1 MRRTCVV
8 AEIRDLTRLMKTS
21 NFSDLEPSMPLL
33 NPRSYLF
40 VPGNRPDR
48 FAKACAA
55 GADAVVLD
63 LEDSV
68 AVADKSKARAE
79 VAVWLAAMRPVLVRV
94 NTSDSEWFR
103 DDLTLAKKPGIAGV
117 LLPKAER
124 VEDIRLVADTFG
136 AGVPILPQIETAQ
149 GFRNALALARAEQVQ
164 RLLFGSI
171 DFQLDLAMTAE
182 EDELLYFRS
191 QIVLDSRLAGIQPP
205 VDGVTTDINST
216 ERVRTD
222 TLRARRLGF
231 GGKMCIHPKQV
242 PVVNEGFTPSP
253 EEETWARKVVE
264 ASSAA
269 RGAAISVDGKMVD
282 RPVLARAEV
291 ILAMVEQLRQR

>member
-1 MRRTCVV
+1 
-8 AEIRDLTRLMKTS
+8 
-21 NFSDLEPSMPLL
+21 MPLL

-68 AVADKSKARAE
+68 AAADKLKARTA
-79 VAVWLAAMRPVLVRV
+79 VAAWLTAAQPVLVRV
-94 NTSDSEWFR
+94 NTSDSEWFLE
-103 DDLTLAKKPGIAGV
+103 DLSLGRKPGIAGV

-124 VEDIRLVADTFG
+124 VEEIHFVAEHFG
-136 AGVPILPQIETAQ
+136 AEVPILPQIETAQ
-149 GFRNALALARAEQVQ
+149 GFRNALALATAKPVQ

-171 DFQLDLAMTAE
+171 DFQLDLGMAAE
-182 EDELLYFRS
+182 EEELLYFRS

-205 VDGVTTDINST
+205 VDGITTDINSM
-216 ERVRTD
+216 ERVRAD

-242 PVVNEGFTPSP
+242 PVVNEGFTPSA
-253 EEETWARKVVE
+253 EEEAWARRVVE
-264 ASSAA
+264 ASLES
-269 RGAAISVDGKMVD
+269 RGGATSVDGKMVD
-282 RPVLARAEV
+282 RPLLARAEV
-291 ILAMVEQLRQR
+291 ILAMVEQLRHR

>member
-1 MRRTCVV
+1 
-8 AEIRDLTRLMKTS
+8 
-21 NFSDLEPSMPLL
+21 MPLL

-68 AVADKSKARAE
+68 APGDKLKARAA
-79 VAVWLAAMRPVLVRV
+79 VAEWLTATKSVMLRV
-94 NTSDSEWFR
+94 NTSDSECFR
-103 DDLTLAKKPGIAGV
+103 EDLSLGRQPGISGV

-124 VEDIRLVADTFG
+124 VEEIRLVAESFG
-136 AGVPILPQIETAQ
+136 SGVPILPQIETAR
-149 GFRNALALARAEQVQ
+149 GFRNALALASADQV
-164 RLLFGSI
+164 RHLLFGSI
-171 DFQLDLAMTAE
+171 DFQRDLGMTAE

-191 QIVLDSRLAGIQPP
+191 QIVLDSRLAGIEPP
-205 VDGVTTDINST
+205 VDGVTTDINSA
-216 ERVRTD
+216 ERVRAD

-231 GGKMCIHPKQV
+231 SGKMCIHPKQV
-242 PVVNEGFTPSP
+242 SIVNEGFTPTAA
-253 EEETWARKVVE
+253 EEEWAKRVVE
-264 ASSAA
+264 ASAA
-269 RGAAISVDGKMVD
+269 APGAAISVDGMMVD

-291 ILAMVEQLRQR
+291 ILAKLAQLRQH

>member
-1 MRRTCVV
+1 
-8 AEIRDLTRLMKTS
+8 
-21 NFSDLEPSMPLL
+21 MPLL
-33 NPRSYLF
+33 SARSYLF

-68 AVADKSKARAE
+68 AAADKGKARAE
-79 VAVWLAAMRPVLVRV
+79 VEAWLSAGSQRVLVRV

-103 DDLTLAKKPGIAGV
+103 DDLSLGGKPGVAGV

-124 VEDIRLVADTFG
+124 VEEVGLVADRFG
-136 AGVPILPQIETAQ
+136 ADTPILPQIETAR
-149 GFRNALALARAEQVQ
+149 GFRNTFELAGAKPVQ

-171 DFQLDLAMTAE
+171 DFQLDLGMAAE

-191 QIVLDSRLAGIQPP
+191 QIVLNSRLAGIQPP
-205 VDGVTTDINST
+205 VDGVTTDLNSP
-216 ERVRTD
+216 ERVRAD

-242 PVVNEGFTPSP
+242 PVVNEGFTPTA
-253 EEETWARKVVE
+253 EEEAWATRVV
-264 ASSAA
+264 AASAA
-269 RGAAISVDGKMVD
+269 AHGGATSVDGKMVD
-282 RPVLARAEV
+282 RPVLARAEA
-291 ILAMVEQLRQR
+291 ILSALAQIRHRD

>member
-1 MRRTCVV
+1 
-8 AEIRDLTRLMKTS
+8 
-21 NFSDLEPSMPLL
+21 MPLL

-68 AVADKSKARAE
+68 AAADKSRAREA
-79 VAVWLAAMRPVLVRV
+79 VAAWISPSQPVLVRV

-103 DDLTLAKKPGIAGV
+103 DDLSLGGIPGIIGV

-124 VEDIRLVADTFG
+124 VDEIQLVAEKFG
-136 AGVPILPQIETAQ
+136 PTVRILPQIETAR
-149 GFRNALALARAEQVQ
+149 GFQNALTMASCGHVRH
-164 RLLFGSI
+164 LLFGSI
-171 DFQLDLAMTAE
+171 DFQLDLGMTAE
-182 EDELLYFRS
+182 EEELLYFRTK
-191 QIVLDSRLAGIQPP
+191 IVLDSRLAGIQPP
-205 VDGVTTDINST
+205 VDGVTMDINST
-216 ERVRTD
+216 ERIRAD

-242 PVVNEGFTPSP
+242 PIVNECFTPSAA
-253 EEETWARKVVE
+253 EVDWARRVVE
-264 ASSAA
+264 ASAA
-269 RGAAISVDGKMVD
+269 SSGAATSVDGKMVD
-282 RPVLARAEV
+282 RPVVARAEV
-291 ILAMVEQLRQR
+291 ILAIVAQLPDR

>member
-1 MRRTCVV
+1 
-8 AEIRDLTRLMKTS
+8 
-21 NFSDLEPSMPLL
+21 MPLL

-68 AVADKSKARAE
+68 AAGDKLKAREA
-79 VAVWLAAMRPVLVRV
+79 VAAWLAAAQPVMVRV
-94 NTSDSEWFR
+94 NTSDSEWFL
-103 DDLTLAKKPGIAGV
+103 DDLSLGRKPGIAGV

-124 VEDIRLVADTFG
+124 VEDIRLVVENFG
-136 AGVPILPQIETAQ
+136 AQTPILPQIETAQ
-149 GFRNALALARAEQVQ
+149 GFRNALALARAKSVQ
-164 RLLFGSI
+164 HLLFGSI
-171 DFQLDLAMTAE
+171 DFQLDLGMTAE

-191 QIVLDSRLAGIQPP
+191 QIVLDSRLAGIRPP
-205 VDGVTTDINST
+205 VDGVTTEINST
-216 ERVRTD
+216 ERVRAD

-242 PVVNEGFTPSP
+242 PVVNDCFTPSA
-253 EEETWARKVVE
+253 EEEAWARRVVE
-264 ASSAA
+264 ASSEAHG
-269 RGAAISVDGKMVD
+269 GATSVDGKMVD
-282 RPVLARAEV
+282 RPVVARAEV
-291 ILAMVEQLRQR
+291 ILTMLAQLRQR

>member
-1 MRRTCVV
+1 MFM
-8 AEIRDLTRLMKTS
+8 LS
-21 NFSDLEPSMPLL
+21 
-33 NPRSYLF
+33 PRSYLF

-68 AVADKSKARAE
+68 AAADKLKAREA
-79 VAVWLAAMRPVLVRV
+79 VAAWLTAAQPVLVRV

-103 DDLTLAKKPGIAGV
+103 DDLSLSRKPGIAGV

-124 VEDIRLVADTFG
+124 VEDIRLVAESFG
-136 AGVPILPQIETAQ
+136 AEAPILPQIETAQ
-149 GFRNALALARAEQVQ
+149 GFRNALALAGTKPVQ

-171 DFQLDLAMTAE
+171 DFQLDLGMTAE
-182 EDELLYFRS
+182 EEELLYFRS
-191 QIVLDSRLAGIQPP
+191 QIALDSRLAGIRPP
-205 VDGVTTDINST
+205 VDGVTTDINNA
-216 ERVRTD
+216 ERVRAD

-242 PVVNEGFTPSP
+242 PVVNECFTPSA
-253 EEETWARKVVE
+253 EEEAWARRVVE
-264 ASSAA
+264 ASSQAQ
-269 RGAAISVDGKMVD
+269 GAATSVDGKMVD

-291 ILAMVEQLRQR
+291 ILAMVAQLRRR

>member
-1 MRRTCVV
+1 
-8 AEIRDLTRLMKTS
+8 
-21 NFSDLEPSMPLL
+21 MPLL

-40 VPGNRPDR
+40 VPGTRPDR

-55 GADAVVLD
+55 GADAVILD

-68 AVADKSKARAE
+68 APADKAKAREAIAE
-79 VAVWLAAMRPVLVRV
+79 WLSAARPVMVRV
-94 NTSDSEWFR
+94 NTSDSQWFG
-103 DDLTLAKKPGIAGV
+103 DDLSLAKRPGIAGV

-124 VEDIRLVADTFG
+124 VEEIGVLAESFG
-136 AGVPILPQIETAQ
+136 AGVAILPQIETAR
-149 GFRNALALARAEQVQ
+149 GFQNTRALAGDGNVQ

-171 DFQLDLAMTAE
+171 DFQLDLGMAAE

-191 QIVLDSRLAGIQPP
+191 QLVLDSRLAGILPP
-205 VDGVTTDINST
+205 VDGVTTDLDSA
-216 ERVRTD
+216 ERVRAD

-242 PVVNEGFTPSP
+242 PVVNECFAPNAL
-253 EEETWARKVVE
+253 EEAWARRVVE
-264 ASSAA
+264 ASAA
-269 RGAAISVDGKMVD
+269 APGAAISVDGKMVD

-291 ILAMVEQLRQR
+291 ILALVAQLRGR

>member
-1 MRRTCVV
+1 
-8 AEIRDLTRLMKTS
+8 
-21 NFSDLEPSMPLL
+21 MPLL

-55 GADAVVLD
+55 GADTVVLD

-68 AVADKSKARAE
+68 AAQDKSNARAA
-79 VAVWLAAMRPVLVRV
+79 VAGWIKPANPVMLRV
-94 NTSDSEWFR
+94 NTSSSEWFGN
-103 DDLTLAKKPGIAGV
+103 DLKLGRAPGIAGV

-124 VEDIRLVADTFG
+124 VEEIRLIAENFG
-136 AGVPILPQIETAQ
+136 PAVPILPQIETAQ
-149 GFRNALALARAEQVQ
+149 GFRNTLALARAEQVEH
-164 RLLFGSI
+164 LLFGSI
-171 DFQLDLAMTAE
+171 DFQLDLAMTADE
-182 EDELLYFRS
+182 EELLYFRS

-205 VDGVTTDINST
+205 VDGVTTDINSM
-216 ERVRTD
+216 ERVRVD

-242 PVVNEGFTPSP
+242 PVVNEGFTPSA
-253 EEETWARKVVE
+253 EEQAWARRVVE

-291 ILAMVEQLRQR
+291 ILAIMEQLRQR

>member
-1 MRRTCVV
+1 
-8 AEIRDLTRLMKTS
+8 
-21 NFSDLEPSMPLL
+21 MPLL
-33 NPRSYLF
+33 DPRSYLF

-68 AVADKSKARAE
+68 ATGEKLKAREA
-79 VAVWLAAMRPVLVRV
+79 VAAWLLAAQPVMVRV

-103 DDLTLAKKPGIAGV
+103 DDLTLGRKPGIAGV

-124 VEDIRLVADTFG
+124 VEDIRVVAENFG
-136 AGVPILPQIETAQ
+136 AETPILPQIETAK
-149 GFRNALALARAEQVQ
+149 GFRNALALASAKPVQ

-171 DFQLDLAMTAE
+171 DFQLDLGMTAE
-182 EDELLYFRS
+182 EDELLYFRT
-191 QIVLDSRLAGIQPP
+191 QIVLDSRLAGIRPP

-216 ERVRTD
+216 ERVRAD

-242 PVVNEGFTPSP
+242 PVVNECFTPSA
-253 EEETWARKVVE
+253 EEEGWARRVVE
-264 ASSAA
+264 ASSSAQG
-269 RGAAISVDGKMVD
+269 GATSVDGKMVD
-282 RPVLARAEV
+282 RPVVARAEV
-291 ILAMVEQLRQR
+291 ILTMLAQLRQR

>member
-1 MRRTCVV
+1 
-8 AEIRDLTRLMKTS
+8 
-21 NFSDLEPSMPLL
+21 MPVL

-48 FAKACAA
+48 FAKACAS

-68 AVADKSKARAE
+68 PASDKSKARAA
-79 VAVWLAAMRPVLVRV
+79 VAAWLTAAQPVLVRV
-94 NTSDSEWFR
+94 NTSESEWFR
-103 DDLTLAKKPGIAGV
+103 DDLSLGRKPGIAGV

-124 VEDIRLVADTFG
+124 VEEIRLVAESFG
-136 AGVPILPQIETAQ
+136 AEVPILPQIETAR
-149 GFRNALALARAEQVQ
+149 GFRNALALASAKPVQ

-171 DFQLDLAMTAE
+171 DFQLDLGMSSE
-182 EDELLYFRS
+182 EEELLYFRS
-191 QIVLDSRLAGIQPP
+191 QIVLESRLAGIQAP

-216 ERVRTD
+216 ERVRAD

-231 GGKMCIHPKQV
+231 GAKMCIHPKQV
-242 PVVNEGFTPSP
+242 PVVNECFTPS
-253 EEETWARKVVE
+253 EEEEAWARRVVE
-264 ASSAA
+264 ASAAA
-269 RGAAISVDGKMVD
+269 RGAATSVDGKMVD

-291 ILAMVEQLRQR
+291 ILAMLAQWRTR